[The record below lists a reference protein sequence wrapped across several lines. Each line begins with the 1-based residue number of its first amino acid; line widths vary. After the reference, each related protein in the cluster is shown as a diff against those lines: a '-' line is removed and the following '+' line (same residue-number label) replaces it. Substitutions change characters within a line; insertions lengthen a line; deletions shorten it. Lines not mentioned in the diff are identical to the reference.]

1 MAEARR
7 TLSSWVAGSMPR
19 TFSAPHT
26 GIPGLDAP
34 DGPVTL
40 GFRAEDA
47 QVVPSGGQINAPI
60 YTLELLGDATMVTVR
75 IGHALVSVRADK
87 NYRAEIDDMVS
98 IAVSQG
104 ICHLFDGKNG
114 ERIGA

>member
-1 MAEARR
+1 MNLIDGTVSGGVFA
-7 TLSSWVAGSMPR
+7 
-19 TFSAPHT
+19 APHT

-34 DGPVTL
+34 EGPVTL

-75 IGHALVSVRADK
+75 IGHALVSVARRQELPGRDRRHGVDRGLARDLPPLRRK
-87 NYRAEIDDMVS
+87 
-98 IAVSQG
+98 
-104 ICHLFDGKNG
+104 
-114 ERIGA
+114 ER